1 MIGIDRPKFR
11 ELHLSEINI
20 EELEAEGYDMVQLK
34 MDGIWGTM
42 SMSNGEYTIH
52 SRTGKL
58 KAKNSLRDWEC
69 AAAYD
74 SKETILLG
82 EYMKGSHWGHKMDID
97 GNFYAFD
104 CIKRNGVDLR
114 NQPYKSRLAV
124 MDGILNT
131 ESFGFVYPLYTHPIS
146 MWKEI
151 WDDEVCKQAYEGLVF
166 KKSES
171 SYHDSKAWAR
181 LKAEVEIDYFCIAM
195 GDADPESKYAGK
207 VGSVIGTLVD
217 KVCAVKCGGLSED
230 LRNEFT
236 EHPEKYIAQVFT
248 AKGNGWYPSGAI
260 RHPKF
265 LRWRDDK
272 DMDDCTYAQLPEII
286 RESK

>member
-82 EYMKGSHWGHKMDID
+82 EYMKGSHWGHKMGID

-104 CIKRNGVDLR
+104 CIKHDGKDLK
-114 NQPYKSRLAV
+114 NKPYALRLSI
-124 MDGILNT
+124 MESILHT
-131 ESFGFVYPLYTHPIS
+131 TTLGFVYPLQTYPSHR
-146 MWKEI
+146 WKSI
-151 WDDEVCKQAYEGLVF
+151 WDKEVCELAYEGLVF
-166 KKSES
+166 KKINAPYNE
-171 SYHDSKAWAR
+171 SKAWAR
-181 LKAEVEIDYFCIAM
+181 LKSVVEIDYICLAM
-195 GDADPESKYAGK
+195 GDADEESKYAGK
-207 VGSVIGTLVD
+207 VGSVIGSLAD
-217 KVCAVKCGGLSED
+217 KICAVKCGGLSEE
-230 LRNEFT
+230 LRDEFT
-236 EHPEKYIAQVFT
+236 AHPERYVGQVFT
-248 AKGNGWYPSGAI
+248 AKGNGWYPSGSI

-272 DMDDCTYAQLPEII
+272 DVDDCLYAQIPEII